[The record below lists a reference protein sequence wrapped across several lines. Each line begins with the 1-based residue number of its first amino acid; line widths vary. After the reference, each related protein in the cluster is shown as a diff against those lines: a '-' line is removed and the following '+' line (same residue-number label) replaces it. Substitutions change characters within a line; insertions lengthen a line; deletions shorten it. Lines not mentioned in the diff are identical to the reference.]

1 MKKSVL
7 FKSIGLL
14 VLGVA
19 LEAVVPQQWEFR
31 TREDFLR
38 GKFDGVSVSWDGL
51 LSLAPREVKLAGP
64 AEEFYLSFLAAP
76 QGTLYIGTGHGG
88 KVYRLPKNG
97 QPELYFQ
104 ATELDVT
111 CLAMDRQGV
120 LYAGTSPNG
129 KIYKI
134 PAAGKGTEFFN
145 PDEKYI
151 WDLLFNESGN
161 LLAAV
166 GERGGI
172 YEITPQGEGRMTFKA
187 DQNHILCLRA
197 TGRGELIAGSGGGG
211 LVYRIS
217 AEGRPAVLFESPYE
231 EVRSIAFDDAGAIF
245 AAASGTP
252 TRAKREDA
260 PLIAAAR
267 PDAEVTVTVSA
278 AAAPPVSLLAGP
290 AGAGKDPSALYRV
303 GFDGVARKLWE
314 APDEMIY
321 TLLWQG
327 GEKRLLF
334 GTGNKGRL
342 YALERDDKVSLLMQL
357 RSEQLY
363 LLAQGEGLVY
373 LVANNP
379 GYLAQILPEQ
389 QASGEY
395 TSPVLDAK
403 TVATWGRVSWQGQAP
418 AGTSLQ
424 LQTRSG
430 NSLEPDSTWSDWSP
444 PYQKIAE
451 QVLSPR
457 ARFIQFKVL
466 FKSQSGK
473 VSPAVAA
480 AELTYLQAN
489 IAPVISRLELLKP
502 NEVFLKLPEQ
512 DDVILGLEKRLAEP
526 LTKKGE
532 PRITIPPRKA
542 ERKGF
547 RTVVWEAEDEN
558 GDALAYTLAMRKEG
572 ETEWRVIQE
581 EGDEELFAFDT
592 LAFPDGTYALRL
604 TASDAPAN
612 PPGTE
617 LRGERL
623 SRPFVIDNSLPTV
636 KNFTA
641 LRRGETLEVAFLAED
656 GYSPLEE
663 VKYLVRPA
671 GWRVVFP
678 VDGICDAPS
687 ESFKFT
693 VKLPPGA
700 ENLITVRV
708 RDRFGNVGVWR
719 QTF

>member
-1 MKKSVL
+1 MKKSIL
-7 FKSIGLL
+7 FRPLGLL
-14 VLGVA
+14 VLGLV

-51 LSLAPREVKLAGP
+51 LTLAPREAKLAGP
-64 AEEFYLSFLAAP
+64 AEEFYLSFLAGP
-76 QGTLYIGTGHGG
+76 NGTVYIGTGHGG
-88 KVYRLPKNG
+88 KVYRLPKDG

-104 ATELDVT
+104 APELDVT
-111 CLAMDRQGV
+111 CLALDKKGV

-134 PAAGKGTEFFN
+134 SAAGKGAEFFN

-151 WDLLFNESGN
+151 WDLLFKESGT

-172 YEITPQGEGRMTFKA
+172 YEVSPQGEGRMTFKA
-187 DQNHILCLRA
+187 DQNHILCLRS
-197 TGRGELIAGSGGGG
+197 TGLGELFAGSGGGG

-217 AEGRPAVLFESPYE
+217 AEGRAAVLFESPYE
-231 EVRSIAFDDAGAIF
+231 EVRSIAFDDAGTVY
-245 AAASGTP
+245 AAASGLP
-252 TRAKREDA
+252 MRPKREEA
-260 PLIAAAR
+260 PLVAAAK

-278 AAAPPVSLLAGP
+278 AAAPPVDLLAGP
-290 AGAGKDPSALYRV
+290 AGAARETGALYRI
-303 GFDGVARKLWE
+303 GPDGVARRLWQ

-321 TLLWQG
+321 SLLWQAA
-327 GEKRLLF
+327 EKRLLF
-334 GTGNKGRL
+334 GTGSKGRL
-342 YALERDDKVSLLMQL
+342 YALERDDKVSLLMQP

-363 LLAQGEGLVY
+363 LLARGVGLIYIVG
-373 LVANNP
+373 NNP
-379 GYLAQILPEQ
+379 GYLAQLLPEQ
-389 QASGEY
+389 QTAGEY
-395 TSPVLDAK
+395 LSPVLDAK
-403 TVATWGRVSWQGQAP
+403 TVSSWGRVSWQGQVP

-430 NSLEPDSTWSDWSP
+430 NSVEPNSTWSDWSP
-444 PYQKIAE
+444 PYQKNAE
-451 QVLSPR
+451 QVLSPK
-457 ARFIQFKVL
+457 ARFVQFKLL

-473 VSPAVAA
+473 ASPTATAT
-480 AELTYLQAN
+480 ELFYLQTN
-489 IAPVISRLELLKP
+489 IAPVITRLELLKP

-512 DDVILGLEKRLAEP
+512 DDVILGLEKKLADP
-526 LTKKGE
+526 LTKKEE
-532 PRITIPPRKA
+532 PRLMIPPRRA

-558 GDALAYTLAMRKEG
+558 GDDLSYTVALRKDG
-572 ETEWRVIQE
+572 ETEWRVVQE
-581 EGDEELFAFDT
+581 EGEEALYAFDT
-592 LAFPDGTYALRL
+592 LAFPDGTYTLRL

-612 PPGTE
+612 APGTE

-623 SRPFVIDNSLPTV
+623 SRPFVIDNSLPVV
-636 KNFTA
+636 KNFSA
-641 LRRGETLEVAFLAED
+641 VRRGEMLEVSFQAED
-656 GYSPLEE
+656 GYSSLEE

-687 ESFKFT
+687 ESFT
-693 VKLPPGA
+693 LAVKLPAGA

-708 RDRFGNVGVWR
+708 RDRFGNVGVFR